1 MKLDLHSQMPI
12 YLQIAEMI
20 REAIVNGDIKASDSI
35 PSVRQM
41 SVEYGIN
48 PQTILKAT
56 SLLLQENILEKKRGL
71 GLFVTDS
78 AQEKLMLIEMKKYKN
93 EFIPFLINRG
103 NILGL
108 TSNDICEIIKS
119 TGEGD
124 H

>member
-20 REAIVNGDIKASDSI
+20 REAIVKGDIKASDSI

-103 NILGL
+103 NILGF

-119 TGEGD
+119 AGVGD
-124 H
+124 P